1 MIDIDIEK
9 IKAAALAAKKYG
21 VGSLASLLEF
31 DELVDPESVLE
42 IITRLEELQELYASS
57 AFNTNYWKGIAES
70 AERDAARYRFIDDTV
85 GYAACAY
92 VKGLGW
98 SPSNTYEID
107 EAMKEKP

>member
-9 IKAAALAAKKYG
+9 IKAAALDA
-21 VGSLASLLEF
+21 L
-31 DELVDPESVLE
+31 DELDDCARMECSVEAIGAMNHL
-42 IITRLEELQELYASS
+42 TNFVQTVCDRL
-57 AFNTNYWKGIAES
+57 ES
-70 AERDAARYRFIDDTV
+70 AEKDAARYRFIDDTA

-92 VKGLGW
+92 IKGIGW